1 MSLKDLNLKREYR
14 SCIDDIA
21 KKFYIPVLNEGNQYD
36 RAVGF
41 FSSSIFSQIY
51 KGINSLIK
59 NGGRVRIIASPNL
72 SEKDIVAIREGY
84 AKRDEIIKNSL
95 LRELK
100 KPINAYE
107 EEQLNYMANLIAD
120 GYLDIRIAFVE
131 NDIGFGIY
139 HEKVGIVHDS
149 SDNIVVFT
157 GSPNESATAI
167 VDNYETMDVYVSWVE
182 GSEKDR
188 ITDKLNAFEAIWNDI
203 EPRIKTLEFKN
214 VTDEFVKRYKTK
226 SVDYHGY
233 TEIDSC
239 IEVKEKAFFRIPENI
254 ELHEYQIKAID
265 NWFTSQNCGIF
276 DMATGTGKTYTAL
289 GALSSLSKAL
299 NDDLAVI
306 IVVPYQHL
314 VEQWVEDINN
324 FNVQPIKA
332 YSYAGNKWRKEF
344 QEALNLYNRGIVKNF
359 CVVATIATFISDD
372 FQKLINGFTRN
383 FCFVADEAHNFG
395 AQKIRNILPLKAR
408 YRIGL
413 SATIERYGDEDGTE
427 ALRKFFGKTSIKFTL
442 KDAIINGFLTKYY
455 YKPVINYLS
464 QDEYDEYEELTKKVT
479 KLGKS
484 SHEEFEN
491 SDYLKMLLIKRTR
504 IISGCKDKIKNIA
517 QLMEE
522 HKKENYMLVYCG
534 TNKYESSITDCESD
548 IKQIEL
554 ITKRI
559 SDIGLRVRKFTSFED
574 RNEREEIKA
583 MFSTGFQIQVITAI
597 KCLDE
602 GVNIPNIRKAFIL
615 ASSTNP
621 KEYVQRRGRVL
632 RKAPGKKFAEIFDFI
647 TLPRKLNEVKYIDSS
662 TKKCDMTLI
671 KKEIDRMREFAE
683 AAENTNAVDDLI
695 ESIYQAYGI
704 L

>member
-1 MSLKDLNLKREYR
+1 
-14 SCIDDIA
+14 
-21 KKFYIPVLNEGNQYD
+21 
-36 RAVGF
+36 
-41 FSSSIFSQIY
+41 
-51 KGINSLIK
+51 
-59 NGGRVRIIASPNL
+59 
-72 SEKDIVAIREGY
+72 
-84 AKRDEIIKNSL
+84 
-95 LRELK
+95 
-100 KPINAYE
+100 
-107 EEQLNYMANLIAD
+107 
-120 GYLDIRIAFVE
+120 
-131 NDIGFGIY
+131 
-139 HEKVGIVHDS
+139 
-149 SDNIVVFT
+149 
-157 GSPNESATAI
+157 
-167 VDNYETMDVYVSWVE
+167 
-182 GSEKDR
+182 
-188 ITDKLNAFEAIWNDI
+188 
-203 EPRIKTLEFKN
+203 
-214 VTDEFVKRYKTK
+214 
-226 SVDYHGY
+226 
-233 TEIDSC
+233 
-239 IEVKEKAFFRIPENI
+239 
-254 ELHEYQIKAID
+254 
-265 NWFTSQNCGIF
+265 
-276 DMATGTGKTYTAL
+276 MATGTGKTYTAL

-332 YSYAGNKWRKEF
+332 YSYSGNKWRKEF

-359 CVVATIATFISDD
+359 CVVATIVTFISDD
-372 FQKLINGFTRN
+372 FQKIINEFTRN

-395 AQKIRNILPLKAR
+395 AQKTRNILPLKAR

-484 SHEEFEN
+484 SHEEFES
-491 SDYLKMLLIKRTR
+491 SDYLKMLLIKRAR

-683 AAENTNAVDDLI
+683 AAENTNAVDDII
-695 ESIYQAYGI
+695 ESIYKAYGI

>member
-1 MSLKDLNLKREYR
+1 MLLPLWELRISL
-14 SCIDDIA
+14 
-21 KKFYIPVLNEGNQYD
+21 
-36 RAVGF
+36 
-41 FSSSIFSQIY
+41 
-51 KGINSLIK
+51 
-59 NGGRVRIIASPNL
+59 
-72 SEKDIVAIREGY
+72 
-84 AKRDEIIKNSL
+84 
-95 LRELK
+95 
-100 KPINAYE
+100 
-107 EEQLNYMANLIAD
+107 
-120 GYLDIRIAFVE
+120 
-131 NDIGFGIY
+131 
-139 HEKVGIVHDS
+139 
-149 SDNIVVFT
+149 
-157 GSPNESATAI
+157 
-167 VDNYETMDVYVSWVE
+167 
-182 GSEKDR
+182 
-188 ITDKLNAFEAIWNDI
+188 
-203 EPRIKTLEFKN
+203 
-214 VTDEFVKRYKTK
+214 
-226 SVDYHGY
+226 
-233 TEIDSC
+233 
-239 IEVKEKAFFRIPENI
+239 
-254 ELHEYQIKAID
+254 
-265 NWFTSQNCGIF
+265 TS
-276 DMATGTGKTYTAL
+276 
-289 GALSSLSKAL
+289 
-299 NDDLAVI
+299 
-306 IVVPYQHL
+306 
-314 VEQWVEDINN
+314 
-324 FNVQPIKA
+324 
-332 YSYAGNKWRKEF
+332 
-344 QEALNLYNRGIVKNF
+344 
-359 CVVATIATFISDD
+359 FISDD
-372 FQKLINGFTRN
+372 FQKLINGFKRN

-395 AQKIRNILPLKAR
+395 AKKTRNILPLKAR

-464 QDEYDEYEELTKKVT
+464 QDEYDGYEELTKKVT

-491 SDYLKMLLIKRTR
+491 SDYLKMLLIKRAR
-504 IISGCKDKIKNIA
+504 IIAGCKDKIKNIA

-534 TNKYESSITDCESD
+534 ANKYESSITDCESD

-554 ITKRI
+554 ITKKI

-671 KKEIDRMREFAE
+671 KKEVDRIREFAE